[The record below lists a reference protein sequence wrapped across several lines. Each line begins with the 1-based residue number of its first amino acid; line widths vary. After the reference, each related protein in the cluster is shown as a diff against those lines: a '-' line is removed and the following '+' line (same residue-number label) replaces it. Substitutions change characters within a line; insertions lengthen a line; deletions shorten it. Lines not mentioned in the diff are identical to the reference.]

1 MLQAIGGFVML
12 VANGI
17 LISHT
22 LINSYALGN
31 PNNSKHDGGYQDVEL
46 PFENGKGITIPSPKF
61 MWADQLVT

>member
-12 VANGI
+12 VANDI

-31 PNNSKHDGGYQDVEL
+31 PNNSKHDGGYQDGVAIRKWKRHY
-46 PFENGKGITIPSPKF
+46 NSITEIH
-61 MWADQLVT
+61 VG